1 MNEPHGMGCDEL
13 ADVAAELA
21 LGVLTGR
28 ERAEALAH
36 LEQCPACRE
45 NVRQLTNTGEE
56 LLELL
61 PAIEPPPGFET
72 RVMDRLGLTVP
83 APAPVP
89 VPDHGSAR
97 RPRTDR
103 RRWSNRPA
111 GSTRPAGRTRTLL
124 SAAAVVAAIVA
135 AGVGG
140 WSLHAANTAPT
151 ASALSSTAL
160 LSATNQRAGTVF
172 LYAGSHRWL
181 YMSVDLA
188 SGNGTVICQLI
199 SRDGQV
205 TTIGSFRLT
214 NGYGSWGSPEP
225 STAGTPATA
234 RLISPDGTV
243 LATATFPGD

>member
-1 MNEPHGMGCDEL
+1 MNEPYRMGCDEL

-36 LEQCPACRE
+36 LDQCPACRE
-45 NVRQLTNTGEE
+45 NVRQLTTTGEE

-72 RVMDRLGLTVP
+72 RVMDRLGLTT
-83 APAPVP
+83 PAPVP
-89 VPDHGSAR
+89 IPDHGSAR
-97 RPRTDR
+97 RPRAS
-103 RRWSNRPA
+103 RRW
-111 GSTRPAGRTRTLL
+111 STRPAGRTRRLL
-124 SAAAVVAAIVA
+124 SAAAVAAAIAVA
-135 AGVGG
+135 VLGG
-140 WSLHAANTAPT
+140 WGLHAATTAPA
-151 ASALSSTAL
+151 ASPLSSAAL
-160 LSATNQRAGTVF
+160 LSATSQRTGTVF
-172 LYAGSHRWL
+172 LYTGSPRWL

-214 NGYGSWGSPEP
+214 RGYGSWSSPEP
-225 STAGTPATA
+225 GTAGTPAAA